1 MPYLFI
7 RIAVA
12 TIDPLVIAFGRTL
25 IGAMLL
31 LPMALNR
38 KALGPAFRQ
47 WRWLLV
53 FTVVE
58 ISGPWLLIGHA
69 ETRLNS
75 STTGLIIA
83 MVPLFAAL
91 LVAGLGHERLER
103 HRIGGLAL
111 GFLGVATIV
120 GLDLHF
126 SDMGAAAAL
135 VVSALGYA
143 IGPIIINRKLADAP
157 PIGVVTGSLILATLI
172 YSPFVPLL
180 WPEQP
185 GFAGIIAV
193 SVLGLICTATAF
205 MFFFAL
211 IAEIGPARATVI
223 AYIKP
228 VVAVTEANRE
238 RTCMPA
244 MGITTVAA
252 SIEAGEAALPDG
264 RSGAGPAPSSSGR
277 HARRS
282 AAIALASW

>member
-1 MPYLFI
+1 MSKRGWLLFIAVGVIWGMPYMFI

-31 LPMALNR
+31 LPMALHR
-38 KALGPAFRQ
+38 KALGPAFRHWQ
-47 WRWLLV
+47 WLLV
-53 FTVVE
+53 FTIVE

-75 STTGLIIA
+75 STTGLLIA
-83 MVPLFAAL
+83 MVPLFAAI
-91 LVAGLGHERLER
+91 LVAWLGHEHLER
-103 HRIGGLAL
+103 RRIAGLAL

-120 GLDLHF
+120 GLDIHF

-135 VVSALGYA
+135 IVSALGYA

-172 YSPFVPLL
+172 YSPFVPML
-180 WPEQP
+180 WPAQP
-185 GFAGIIAV
+185 GFAAIV
-193 SVLGLICTATAF
+193 SVCVLGLICTATAF

-223 AYIKP
+223 AYINP
-228 VVAVTEANRE
+228 VVAVIL
-238 RTCMPA
+238 
-244 MGITTVAA
+244 GIAFLDEPFTVAMAVGSVMVIAGSILAAHRGVA
-252 SIEAGEAALPDG
+252 SQA
-264 RSGAGPAPSSSGR
+264 
-277 HARRS
+277 
-282 AAIALASW
+282 

>member
-75 STTGLIIA
+75 STTGLIVA

-91 LVAGLGHERLER
+91 LVARLGHERLER
-103 HRIGGLAL
+103 HRIGGPAPR
-111 GFLGVATIV
+111 FLRPGTI
-120 GLDLHF
+120 LWPQHPISQL
-126 SDMGAAAAL
+126 AAAAAPT
-135 VVSALGYA
+135 VCTLG
-143 IGPIIINRKLADAP
+143 
-157 PIGVVTGSLILATLI
+157 S
-172 YSPFVPLL
+172 
-180 WPEQP
+180 
-185 GFAGIIAV
+185 
-193 SVLGLICTATAF
+193 
-205 MFFFAL
+205 
-211 IAEIGPARATVI
+211 ATVPRI
-223 AYIKP
+223 
-228 VVAVTEANRE
+228 
-238 RTCMPA
+238 
-244 MGITTVAA
+244 
-252 SIEAGEAALPDG
+252 
-264 RSGAGPAPSSSGR
+264 
-277 HARRS
+277 
-282 AAIALASW
+282 

>member
-1 MPYLFI
+1 MSKRGWLLFIAVGVIWGMPYMFI

-31 LPMALNR
+31 LPMALHR
-38 KALGPAFRQ
+38 KALGPAFQ
-47 WRWLLV
+47 HWQWLLV

-91 LVAGLGHERLER
+91 LVARLGHERLEW
-103 HRIGGLAL
+103 HRIAGLAH

-120 GLDLHF
+120 GLDLNF

-135 VVSALGYA
+135 IVSALGYA

-180 WPEQP
+180 WPGQP

-223 AYIKP
+223 AYINP
-228 VVAVTEANRE
+228 VVAVILGVAFLDE
-238 RTCMPA
+238 PF
-244 MGITTVAA
+244 TVAMA
-252 SIEAGEAALPDG
+252 VGSVMVIAGSILATH
-264 RSGAGPAPSSSGR
+264 RKKQ
-277 HARRS
+277 
-282 AAIALASW
+282 IAVG